1 MNINI
6 YSKYRVTKH
15 VRSNYKSYDSDA
27 DDFWK
32 EDKFFE
38 ELELDGGRVADLIGT
53 TLCLPDFQDI
63 TIDLLGKDTLKL
75 EITRFDPS
83 NGEGDTVIC
92 TIRELKEGDK
102 NGVSDI

>member
-6 YSKYRVTKH
+6 YGKYKIIRH

-32 EDKFFE
+32 EDNFSE
-38 ELELDGGRVADLIGT
+38 ELELDGGRVVELIDN
-53 TLCLPDFQDI
+53 TLRLSDFQDI
-63 TIDLLGKDTLKL
+63 SIDLLDKDTLKL
-75 EITRFDPS
+75 EITRFNPS
-83 NGEGDTVIC
+83 SGEDGVFKYIIREMGEGDI
-92 TIRELKEGDK
+92 

>member
-32 EDKFFE
+32 EDNFSE
-38 ELELDGGRVADLIGT
+38 ELELDGGKVIELIAQK
-53 TLCLPDFQDI
+53 LNESYFQDVF
-63 TIDLLGKDTLKL
+63 IDLL
-75 EITRFDPS
+75 EIGTMKVKINIFNPS
-83 NGEGDTVIC
+83 SGEGDEFTYI
-92 TIRELKEGDK
+92 IREMR
-102 NGVSDI
+102 

>member
-32 EDKFFE
+32 EDNFSE
-38 ELELDGGRVADLIGT
+38 ELELDGGKVIELIAQK
-53 TLCLPDFQDI
+53 LNESYFQDVF
-63 TIDLLGKDTLKL
+63 IDLL
-75 EITRFDPS
+75 EIGTMEVKINIFNPS
-83 NGEGDTVIC
+83 SGEGDEFTYI
-92 TIRELKEGDK
+92 IREIERG
-102 NGVSDI
+102 

>member
-32 EDKFFE
+32 EDNFSE
-38 ELELDGGRVADLIGT
+38 ELELDGGKVIELIAQK
-53 TLCLPDFQDI
+53 LNESYFQDVF
-63 TIDLLGKDTLKL
+63 IDLL
-75 EITRFDPS
+75 EIDAMKVKINIFDPS
-83 NGEGDTVIC
+83 SGEGDESTYI
-92 TIRELKEGDK
+92 IREMR
-102 NGVSDI
+102 

>member
-32 EDKFFE
+32 EDNFSE
-38 ELELDGGRVADLIGT
+38 ELELDGWKVIELIAQK
-53 TLCLPDFQDI
+53 LNESYFQDVF
-63 TIDLLGKDTLKL
+63 IDLL
-75 EITRFDPS
+75 EIGVMKVKINIFDHS
-83 NGEGDTVIC
+83 SGEGDESTYI
-92 TIRELKEGDK
+92 IREMR
-102 NGVSDI
+102 

>member
-32 EDKFFE
+32 EDSSVQ
-38 ELELDGGRVADLIGT
+38 ELELDGGRIADLIGN
-53 TLCLPDFQDI
+53 TLCLSDFQDI
-63 TIDLLGKDTLKL
+63 SIDLLDKDTLKL
-75 EITRFDPS
+75 KITRFNPS
-83 NGEGDTVIC
+83 NGESDIVTC
-92 TIRELKEGDK
+92 MIREMR
-102 NGVSDI
+102 